1 MADINLIPQE
11 EKQEQKKQQAVKS
24 STTLS
29 IVMFFVVAGIAGYM
43 FYQTSTI
50 KAEIKGHEGNIT
62 NLRYDI
68 ENMAEIE
75 IVARNLGQRYET
87 LKEILGTRLHYS
99 LLMSEFQK
107 RIPSTVEL
115 DTFGTGRGNTIN
127 VSGQGA
133 DYISIAKFV
142 NDLAND
148 EFEGAEPGLQ
158 GLFTDVA
165 LNSVNL
171 DAQTNKARF
180 FIVVTVNE
188 SLLLK

>member
-1 MADINLIPQE
+1 MPDINLIPQSE
-11 EKQEQKKQQAVKS
+11 QQEQKKQKAVKS

-29 IVMFFVVAGIAGYM
+29 IVLFFIVAGVAGYM
-43 FYQTSTI
+43 FYQSNSI
-50 KAEIKGHEGNIT
+50 KNEIKNHEGSIT
-62 NLRYDI
+62 NLRGDI
-68 ENMAEIE
+68 ENMAEME
-75 IVARNLGQRYET
+75 IVARNLGQRYDT
-87 LKEILGTRLHYS
+87 LREILDTRKHYS
-99 LLMSEFQK
+99 ILMHEFQK
-107 RIPSTVEL
+107 RIPSTVEI
-115 DTFGTGRGNTIN
+115 DTFGTGRGSTIN

-142 NDLAND
+142 NDLAD
-148 EFEGAEPGLQ
+148 DDFEEADDSLK

-188 SLLLK
+188 SLLLN